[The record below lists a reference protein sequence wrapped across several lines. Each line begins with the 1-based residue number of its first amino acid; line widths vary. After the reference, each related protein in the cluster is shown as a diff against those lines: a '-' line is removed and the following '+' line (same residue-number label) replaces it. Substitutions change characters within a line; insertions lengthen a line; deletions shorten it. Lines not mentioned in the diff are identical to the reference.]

1 MAGCQPVEQFCGLVG
16 VAAQAGEDVGLVVA
30 LGGGVRGEHECR
42 GRPIA
47 GERTVEGGQ
56 EAGGGQ
62 GVALCLRGRQRA
74 LRPERRTRRKGL
86 AELAQH
92 QLVSVRR
99 RSLHQGL
106 FEDHFRTRN
115 VYEFEPEDLGG
126 TRPRALLALD
136 VLVILLVPAG
146 GGAVG

>member
-1 MAGCQPVEQFCGLVG
+1 M
-16 VAAQAGEDVGLVVA
+16 AAQAGEEIHVGLVVA
-30 LGGGVRGEHECR
+30 LGGGVRGEQGCR
-42 GRPIA
+42 ETDRG
-47 GERTVEGGQ
+47 GEAVEGGQ

-86 AELAQH
+86 DELAQH
-92 QLVSVRR
+92 LLVSVRR

-106 FEDHFRTRN
+106 FKDHFRTRN